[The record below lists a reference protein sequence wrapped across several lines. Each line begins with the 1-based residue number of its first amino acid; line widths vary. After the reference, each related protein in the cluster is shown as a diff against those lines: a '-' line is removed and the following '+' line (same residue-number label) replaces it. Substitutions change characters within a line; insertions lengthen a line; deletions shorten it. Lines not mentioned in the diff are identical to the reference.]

1 MTEQV
6 QKRILIVDDEPDVLT
21 YLTAF
26 LEDNGYWVDTAV
38 NGKEGFERAKSNSP
52 DLIALDI
59 NMPEETGVRMFRN
72 LQEDEATAHIPVII
86 VTGISS
92 DFKRFIET
100 RRQVHAPAGNFEKPI
115 DRGKLLQKIAE
126 ILSKKPL

>member
-1 MTEQV
+1 MTEQAK
-6 QKRILIVDDEPDVLT
+6 KRILVVDDEPDVLT

-26 LEDNGYWVDTAV
+26 LEDNGYQVNTAV
-38 NGKEGFERAKSNSP
+38 DGKDGFEKAKSGVP

-86 VTGISS
+86 VTGISY
-92 DFKRFIET
+92 DFKRFIES
-100 RRQVHAPAGNFEKPI
+100 RRQVHAPAGYFEKPI
-115 DRGKLLQKIAE
+115 DRGKLLEKIAE
-126 ILSKKPL
+126 ILSQKRV